1 MTQFEASL
9 RRGLMDANIAQYE
22 YTIRKMESR
31 ELDVSPKYCRER
43 MRLLADPWNWAKQ
56 RAGIRR
62 KYLNWRLIAVIAVLL
77 LLSACA
83 YAVVTGQ
90 FAQWFPT
97 MRMDPEAPE
106 VSEEIV
112 SRMGTVVGQSQTVD
126 DVTVTLNAA
135 VWDGQSLSISLTAEG
150 ADLPELASTVLYDA
164 ESYIRLAEDQREPY
178 LRRQIAE
185 AHAASHTDIS
195 EEKLEEMVQA
205 DLKRPDQPNLHPY
218 VAITGQEGDTLTL
231 EVGLALYPYVEK
243 PELTLHIENLA
254 ACKQPE
260 DGVYGTMILPD
271 GTIETNYELDVTVL
285 RGPYD
290 FSLTLD
296 ELTAPVCY
304 EADLDITYENIPLH
318 VSKIT
323 LTPFEARAD
332 YEVMAQV
339 DMSHENP
346 DPNKLNIS
354 FEQNLAMSINGLWLE
369 DGTFMET
376 MGGTTMSNTPD
387 GRADGEMISPL
398 IHLIDPK
405 TVTAMKIG
413 GTRVELDKLNRLSE

>member
-1 MTQFEASL
+1 MTRFEACL

-22 YTIRKMESR
+22 YAVQKAESR
-31 ELDVSPKYCRER
+31 ELDASPRYCRER
-43 MRLLADPWNWAKQ
+43 MRLLADPWTWAK
-56 RAGIRR
+56 RRTSIRGKR
-62 KYLNWRLIAVIAVLL
+62 LDWQLIAIVAALL

-83 YAVVTGQ
+83 YAVATGQ
-90 FAQWFPT
+90 FAQWFPA
-97 MRMDPEAPE
+97 MRMDPEEPE
-106 VSEEIV
+106 TSEEIV
-112 SRMGTVVGQSQTVD
+112 SRMGTVVGQSQAVD

-135 VWDGQSLSISLTAEG
+135 VWDGQWLSLSLTAEG
-150 ADLPELASTVLYDA
+150 VNLPELEPTMLYDA
-164 ESYIRLAEDQREPY
+164 ESYIRMAENQREPY

-185 AHAASHTDIS
+185 AHAASHIDLS
-195 EEKLEEMVQA
+195 EEELEEMVQSY
-205 DLKRPDQPNLHPY
+205 LKWPDEPKLHPGFS
-218 VAITGQEGDTLTL
+218 ITGQEGDTLTL
-231 EVGLALYPYVEK
+231 EVGLGLYTYVEK
-243 PELTLHIENLA
+243 PELTLHIEKLA
-254 ACKQPE
+254 TYEKSE

-271 GTIETNYELDVTVL
+271 GTIETDHELDVTVL

-290 FSLTLD
+290 FTLTLD
-296 ELTAPVCY
+296 NLIAPVCY
-304 EADLDITYENIPLH
+304 KADLDITYENIPLH

-369 DGTFMET
+369 DGTFMEAI
-376 MGGTTMSNTPD
+376 GGTTMSNTPD

-398 IHLIDPK
+398 IHLIDPE
-405 TVTAMKIG
+405 TVTAVKIG
-413 GTRVELDKLNRLSE
+413 GTRVELSELEILTE